1 MKYLKSVL
9 VFSVMVGS
17 TAAAS
22 YMKPDKL
29 ISELR
34 PHPALE
40 VLIPQSFKGWKI
52 DPNTA
57 PLVVDASLEKTLNEI
72 YSQTLSRTY
81 VNARGE
87 RVMLSIAYGAN
98 QSRDL
103 QLHRPEVCYSAQGFQ
118 VKNIAQES
126 FRISNAGTIPSK
138 NMVAQLG
145 SRTEPITYWMRVGD
159 KVVTTGVDQM
169 MTRYGY
175 GLRGYIPDGL
185 LFRVSN
191 ISSDRAASVQLHE
204 RFVADLYDSVDAKN
218 LSFLFGESAGLS
230 TKHAGM

>member
-9 VFSVMVGS
+9 VFAAMVGS
-17 TAAAS
+17 TAMAG

-34 PHPALE
+34 PHPPLE
-40 VLIPQSFKGWKI
+40 VLIPQSFKGWKV

-57 PLVVDASLEKTLNEI
+57 PLMVDASLEKTLSEI

-81 VNARGE
+81 VNAQGE

-118 VKNIAQES
+118 VKNIVQEQ
-126 FRISNAGTIPSK
+126 FRLGNVGTIPSK

-169 MTRYGY
+169 LTRYGY

-185 LFRVSN
+185 LFRISN
-191 ISSDRAASVQLHE
+191 ISADRAASVQLHE
-204 RFVADLYDSVDAKN
+204 RFVADLYESVDAKN
-218 LSFLFGESAGLS
+218 LSFLFGQPPAQS
-230 TKHAGM
+230 TKHAGI